1 MTIATIIKQ
10 RPLFY
15 DHGHYH
21 RTSATQ
27 DDIDI
32 QYIIYNV
39 IIHSQSKVLNLASC
53 SEHFI
58 SIKHRILATFDIN
71 KKNQSERL
79 YAFK

>member
-39 IIHSQSKVLNLASC
+39 IIHSQSKVLKLG
-53 SEHFI
+53 
-58 SIKHRILATFDIN
+58 SIYKSTFKKKKILDVYYI
-71 KKNQSERL
+71 KKNIF
-79 YAFK
+79 Y